1 MKKYFLGFA
10 LLFAVPFSSAH
21 AAQAIGVFLGS
32 PMSGIQ
38 YKHNDLRFS
47 LGIDDFGLAVDKT
60 FNLGSLSKNSDLNNL
75 YTFVGA
81 QYVDNKHDKV
91 GVRSGVGFELPVN
104 SFEFY
109 GELGPTLYVV
119 EDVDLE
125 LEAALGVRVRF

>member
-1 MKKYFLGFA
+1 M
-10 LLFAVPFSSAH
+10 FAVPFSSAH

-125 LEAALGVRVRF
+125 LEAALGFRVRF

>member
-1 MKKYFLGFA
+1 MKKYFLGLA
-10 LLFAVPFSSAH
+10 LFFAVPFSAQ
-21 AAQAIGVFLGS
+21 AAQAVGVFLGS

-38 YKHNDLRFS
+38 YKHHDLRFS
-47 LGIDDFGLAVDKT
+47 LGIDDFGLAFDKT
-60 FNLGSLSKNSDLNNL
+60 FNLGSLSNNSDLNNL

-81 QYVDNKHDKV
+81 QYVDKKHHKV